1 MIGLSQMATLPN
13 LEQQIPSQ
21 IYAQRKKKSE
31 LRLQT
36 LQKLNVKNIW
46 IP

>member
-21 IYAQRKKKSE
+21 IYAHRKKKSE
-31 LRLQT
+31 LPVPNTTENLM
-36 LQKLNVKNIW
+36 
-46 IP
+46 